1 LIKSGIRKG
10 VWDEVK
16 VFTEAQIVFALREA
30 DNGTPI
36 AETIRKMEIAEV
48 TFYRLKKRYAGMG
61 VS

>member
-1 LIKSGIRKG
+1 M
-10 VWDEVK
+10 K